1 MEATPCS
8 TQSTG
13 SEETNQKGTTGPL
26 AEGQL
31 LADLPRG
38 GTLVN
43 NPEGQIKKPN
53 WLRVKLPIGENYK
66 HVRGLV
72 DTHKLHTI
80 CESGNC
86 PNMGEC
92 WGEGTATFMILGNV
106 CTRSCGFCAVATGR
120 PDPVDWDEPQRVAE
134 AIYLMKVKHAVI
146 TSVDR
151 DELKDGGSII
161 WQNTIRAVKALNPT
175 TTLETLVPD
184 FKAEKENIAR
194 VIAAAP
200 EVVSHN
206 IETVERLTRQVRI
219 QAKYWRSMET
229 LKLLKEGGMRTK
241 SGVMLGLG
249 ERMEEVVQ
257 TMKDLRSSG
266 VDVITLGQYLQP
278 TKKHLP
284 VVRFVHPDE
293 FAELRETGYQLG
305 FDYVESGPLVRSSYH
320 SERHVIPGYGRAEWL
335 RQKEMT
341 A

>member
-1 MEATPCS
+1 MQELPVISSVNES
-8 TQSTG
+8 TS
-13 SEETNQKGTTGPL
+13 
-26 AEGQL
+26 
-31 LADLPRG
+31 
-38 GTLVN
+38 VV
-43 NPEGQIKKPN
+43 KKPN
-53 WLRVKLPIGENYK
+53 WLRVKLPTGENYR
-66 HVRGLV
+66 HVRELV

-120 PDPVDWDEPQRVAE
+120 PEAVDWDEPQRVAE
-134 AIYLMKVKHAVI
+134 AIHLMKVKHAVL

-161 WQNTIRAVKALNPT
+161 WHNTIKAVKALNPD
-175 TTLETLVPD
+175 TTLETLIPD
-184 FKAEKENIAR
+184 FKGKAEDIQR
-194 VIAAAP
+194 VIDAAP

-206 IETVERLTRQVRI
+206 VETVERLTRQVRI
-219 QAKYWRSMET
+219 QAKYRRSMEVLKT
-229 LKLLKEGGMRTK
+229 LKQGGMRTK

-249 ERMEEVVQ
+249 ETKEEVLQ
-257 TMKDLRSSG
+257 TMQDLVNSG

-278 TKKHLP
+278 TRKHLP

-293 FAELRETGYQLG
+293 FAEYREAGYNMG

-320 SERHVIPGYGRAEWL
+320 SERHVIPGYGKTQWL
-335 RQKEMT
+335 KQKEMMVP
-341 A
+341 